1 MNASAQFEDSGSAI
15 NDTTPAQLTIEDPQ
29 TGARKVRR
37 VPLEGATTVAQTKA
51 KMEDFGVSR
60 GKGDLPV
67 LSRAPKFEDYADKYP
82 GLLRA
87 GERCKASI
95 DPRNRRLGREAGG
108 IQPGHWQH
116 GGEMAAAGG
125 WAMRIVGGL
134 VLTNVSARDADV
146 RDRASG
152 DLGNR
157 RGIAATSNDRD
168 GGAADVAG
176 TAAGHGC
183 TDDKPVNQ
191 LRRGERLGRH
201 RIER

>member
-1 MNASAQFEDSGSAI
+1 MNASAQFEDSGSQSTILRRA
-15 NDTTPAQLTIEDPQ
+15 TEIEDPQ

-51 KMEDFGVSR
+51 KMEDFGVGR